1 MLGDELR
8 DGLTFE
14 DVLLI
19 PAASEI
25 LPRDTDVSAPIT
37 RRVRLNIPVLS
48 AAMDTVTEARTAIA
62 MAQEGG
68 LGVIHRNLAVAE
80 QALEVEKVKKS
91 ESGMIVDPV
100 TVSPEQPI
108 AQALEIMQRFHISGL
123 PVTRDGKLV
132 GILTNRDLRFE
143 KRLDRTVDEVMTR
156 ERLVTA
162 QPGITL
168 EGAKEILHRYRIE
181 KLPVVDERN
190 TLRGLITVKDI
201 EKAIRY
207 PYAAKDDLGRLRV
220 GAAIGTGPD
229 REERAEALVR
239 AGADVLVIDTAHG
252 HTRSVVE
259 TVASIK
265 KLFPTIDLIAG
276 NVATAEGAAAL
287 VEAGADG
294 IKVGMGPASIC
305 TTRVVSGVG
314 VPQLTAIADAVGP
327 AARAGVPVIADGGI
341 KFSGD
346 ITKALAAGAHTVMI
360 GGLIAGT
367 EESPGE
373 TILYQGRTYKLY
385 RGMGSLEAMREREG
399 SRNRYMQDEEGAAE
413 LGMKLVPEGIEGR
426 VPYKGAL
433 SFIVQQLVGGLR
445 AGMGYLGTA
454 TLDDLRRDARFLR
467 VSQAGLR
474 ESHVHDVYITKEAP
488 NYRLE

>member
-1 MLGDELR
+1 MAAAELR
-8 DGLTFE
+8 DGLTFD
-14 DVLLI
+14 DVLLV
-19 PAASEI
+19 PAASDV
-25 LPRDTDVSAPIT
+25 LPRDTDVTT
-37 RRVRLNIPVLS
+37 RLTRGIRLNIPFLS

-68 LGVIHRNLAVAE
+68 IGIIHRNLAVHA

-100 TVSPEQPI
+100 TVHPEQPI
-108 AQALEIMQRFHISGL
+108 AEALGIMQQYRISGL
-123 PVTRDGKLV
+123 PVTRGGILV

-143 KRLDRTVDEVMTR
+143 KRLDRTVGEVMTR
-156 ERLVTA
+156 EKLVTA
-162 QPGITL
+162 RPGVTL
-168 EGAKEILHRYRIE
+168 DEAKEILHRYRIE
-181 KLPVVDERN
+181 KLPVVDEQNR
-190 TLRGLITVKDI
+190 LRGLITVKDI

-207 PYAAKDDLGRLRV
+207 PNAAKDDLGRLRV

-229 REERAEALVR
+229 REARAEALVR
-239 AGADVLVIDTAHG
+239 AGTDVLVIDTAHG
-252 HTRSVVE
+252 HSAAVVE
-259 TVASIK
+259 TVRAVK
-265 KLFPTIDLIAG
+265 AMFPAVELVAG

-287 VEAGADG
+287 VQAGADAV
-294 IKVGMGPASIC
+294 KVGMGPASIC

-314 VPQLTAIADAVGP
+314 MPQLTAILESVSAT
-327 AARAGVPVIADGGI
+327 ARADVPVIADGGI

-346 ITKALAAGAHTVMI
+346 VTKALAAGADGVMI
-360 GGLIAGT
+360 GGLFAGT

-399 SRNRYMQDEEGAAE
+399 SRNRYFQDDDGDP
-413 LGMKLVPEGIEGR
+413 GMKLVPEGIEGR

-445 AGMGYLGTA
+445 AGMGYLGA
-454 TLDDLRRDARFLR
+454 RTLGELRARARFVR
-467 VSQAGLR
+467 VTASGLR

>member
-1 MLGDELR
+1 MLPAELR
-8 DGLTFE
+8 EGLTFD
-14 DVLLI
+14 DVLLV
-19 PAASEI
+19 PAASGV
-25 LPRDTDVSAPIT
+25 LPRDTDVSTSLT
-37 RRVRLNIPVLS
+37 RSIRLNVPLLS

-100 TVSPEQPI
+100 TVHPEQPI
-108 AQALEIMQRFHISGL
+108 AEALAIMQRSRISGL
-123 PVTRDGKLV
+123 PVTRGGQLV

-143 KRLDRTVDEVMTR
+143 KRLDRTVGEVMTK
-156 ERLVTA
+156 EKLITA
-162 QPGITL
+162 QPGVTL
-168 EGAKEILHRYRIE
+168 EQAKEILHRYRIE
-181 KLPVVDERN
+181 KLPVIDERN
-190 TLRGLITVKDI
+190 QLRGLITVKDI

-207 PYAAKDDLGRLRV
+207 PSAAKDDLGRLRV

-229 REERAEALVR
+229 REARAEALVR
-239 AGADVLVIDTAHG
+239 AGVDVLVVDTAHG
-252 HTRSVVE
+252 HSEAVIE
-259 TVASIK
+259 TVRAIK
-265 KLFPTIDLIAG
+265 SAFPRVELIAG
-276 NVATAEGAAAL
+276 NVATAEGSAAL
-287 VEAGADG
+287 VKAGVDA

-314 VPQLTAIADAVGP
+314 VPQLTAIGDAMGP
-327 AARAGVPVIADGGI
+327 AERAGVPLIADGGI

-346 ITKALAAGAHTVMI
+346 VTKALAAGAHTVMI
-360 GGLIAGT
+360 GGLFAGT

-399 SRNRYMQDEEGAAE
+399 SRNRYFQDEEAEE
-413 LGMKLVPEGIEGR
+413 LGRKLVPEGIEGR
-426 VPYKGAL
+426 VPYKGSL

-445 AGMGYLGTA
+445 AGMGYLGA
-454 TLDDLRRDARFLR
+454 RSLADLRRNARFVR
-467 VSQAGLR
+467 VSPAGLK

>member
-1 MLGDELR
+1 MLSDLR
-8 DGLTFE
+8 EGLTFD
-14 DVLLI
+14 DVLLV
-19 PAASEI
+19 PAASAI
-25 LPRDTDVSAPIT
+25 QPRDADVGTWLS
-37 RRVRLNIPVLS
+37 RRVRLNIPIIS

-68 LGVIHRNLAVAE
+68 LGVIHRNLSVAE

-100 TVSPEQPI
+100 TVAPEQPLGE
-108 AQALEIMQRFHISGL
+108 ALALMKRFHISGL

-143 KRLDRTVDEVMTR
+143 KRLDKTVGDVMTR

-162 QPGITL
+162 RPGITL
-168 EGAKEILHRYRIE
+168 EEAKEILHRYRIE
-181 KLPVVDERN
+181 KLPVVDEHN

-201 EKAIRY
+201 EKTIRY
-207 PYAAKDDLGRLRV
+207 PNAAKDELGRLRV

-229 REERAEALVR
+229 REERAEALAR

-252 HTRSVVE
+252 HSKAVID
-259 TVASIK
+259 TVHIIK
-265 KLFPTIDLIAG
+265 RLCPGVDLIAG
-276 NVATAEGAAAL
+276 NVATTEGAVAL
-287 VEAGADG
+287 IEAGADAL
-294 IKVGMGPASIC
+294 KVGMGPASIC

-314 VPQLTAIADAVGP
+314 VPQLTAVVDAVGP

-346 ITKALAAGAHTVMI
+346 VVKALAAGAQSVMI
-360 GGLIAGT
+360 GGLFAGT

-399 SRNRYMQDEEGAAE
+399 SRNRYFQDEEDGAE

-433 SFIVQQLVGGLR
+433 SFIVQQLVGGLK
-445 AGMGYLGTA
+445 AGMGYLGAA
-454 TLDDLRRDARFLR
+454 TLEELRARARFVR
-467 VSQAGLR
+467 VSAAGLR
-474 ESHVHDVYITKEAP
+474 ESHVHDVFITKEAP
-488 NYRLE
+488 NYRLEP

>member
-1 MLGDELR
+1 MPLDELR
-8 DGLTFE
+8 EGLTFD
-14 DVLLI
+14 DVLLV

-25 LPRDTDVSAPIT
+25 LPKDTDVATQLT
-37 RRVRLNIPVLS
+37 RSIRLNIPLLS

-68 LGVIHRNLAVAE
+68 IGVIHRNLGITE

-100 TVSPEQPI
+100 TVQPEQPI
-108 AQALEIMQRFHISGL
+108 AEALEVMQRFRISGL
-123 PVTRDGKLV
+123 PVTRAGQLV

-143 KRLDRTVDEVMTR
+143 KRLDRTVADVMTR
-156 ERLVTA
+156 EKLVTA
-162 QPGITL
+162 QPGVTL
-168 EGAKEILHRYRIE
+168 EEAKEILHRYRIE

-190 TLRGLITVKDI
+190 QLRGLITVKDI
-201 EKAIRY
+201 EKAARY
-207 PYAAKDDLGRLRV
+207 PNAAKDDFGRLRC

-229 REERAEALVR
+229 REARAEALVR
-239 AGADVLVIDTAHG
+239 AGADVLVVDTAHG
-252 HTRSVVE
+252 HSRAVLDTVV
-259 TVASIK
+259 ALK
-265 KLFPTIDLIAG
+265 RAFPRVDLIAG
-276 NVATAEGAAAL
+276 NIATEEGSAEL
-287 VEAGADG
+287 VKAGADG

-314 VPQLTAIADAVGP
+314 MPQLTAIAEAVRP
-327 AARAGVPVIADGGI
+327 AARAGVPIIADGGI

-346 ITKALAAGAHTVMI
+346 LTKALAVGAQTVMI
-360 GGLIAGT
+360 GGLFAGT

-385 RGMGSLEAMREREG
+385 RGMGSLEAMHEREG
-399 SRNRYMQDEEGAAE
+399 SRNRYFQDEDPAE
-413 LGMKLVPEGIEGR
+413 FGMKLVPEGIEGR

-445 AGMGYLGTA
+445 AGMGYVGA
-454 TLDDLRRDARFLR
+454 RTLPELTRARFVR
-467 VSQAGLR
+467 VSAAGLK

>member
-1 MLGDELR
+1 MLPAELR
-8 DGLTFE
+8 EGLTFD
-14 DVLLI
+14 DVLLV
-19 PAASEI
+19 PAASGV
-25 LPRDTDVSAPIT
+25 LPRDTDVATSLT
-37 RRVRLNIPVLS
+37 RSIRLNVPLLS

-100 TVSPEQPI
+100 TVHPEQPI
-108 AQALEIMQRFHISGL
+108 AEALAIMQRSRISGL
-123 PVTRDGKLV
+123 PVTRGGQLV

-143 KRLDRTVDEVMTR
+143 KRLDRTVGEVMTK
-156 ERLVTA
+156 EKLITA
-162 QPGITL
+162 QPGVTL
-168 EGAKEILHRYRIE
+168 EQAKEILHRYRIE
-181 KLPVVDERN
+181 KLPVIDERN
-190 TLRGLITVKDI
+190 QLRGLITVKDI

-207 PYAAKDDLGRLRV
+207 PSAAKDDLGRLRV

-229 REERAEALVR
+229 REARAEALVR
-239 AGADVLVIDTAHG
+239 AGVDVLVVDTAHG
-252 HTRSVVE
+252 HSEAVIE
-259 TVASIK
+259 TVRAIK
-265 KLFPTIDLIAG
+265 SAFPRVELIAG
-276 NVATAEGAAAL
+276 NVATAEGSAAL
-287 VEAGADG
+287 VKAGVDA

-314 VPQLTAIADAVGP
+314 VPQLTAIGDAMGP
-327 AARAGVPVIADGGI
+327 AERAGVPLIADGGI

-346 ITKALAAGAHTVMI
+346 VTKALAAGAHTVMI
-360 GGLIAGT
+360 GGLFAGT

-399 SRNRYMQDEEGAAE
+399 SRNRYFQEEEADE
-413 LGMKLVPEGIEGR
+413 LGRKLVPEGIEGR

-445 AGMGYLGTA
+445 AGMGYLGA
-454 TLDDLRRDARFLR
+454 RSLADLRRNARFVR
-467 VSQAGLR
+467 VSPAGLK

-488 NYRLE
+488 NYRVE

>member
-1 MLGDELR
+1 MLLSELR
-8 DGLTFE
+8 EGLTFD
-14 DVLLI
+14 DVLLV
-19 PAASEI
+19 PAASAV
-25 LPRDTDVSAPIT
+25 LPRDTDVSTALT
-37 RRVRLNIPVLS
+37 RSIHLSIPLLS
-48 AAMDTVTEARTAIA
+48 AAMDTVTEARTAIG

-68 LGVIHRNLAVAE
+68 LGVIHRNLAIAE
-80 QALEVEKVKKS
+80 QALQVEKVKKS

-100 TVSPEQPI
+100 TVHPEQAI
-108 AQALEIMQRFHISGL
+108 SEALAIMQQFRISGL
-123 PVTRDGKLV
+123 PVTRGGQLV

-143 KRLDRTVDEVMTR
+143 KRLERTVGEVMTR
-156 ERLVTA
+156 EKLVTA
-162 QPGITL
+162 QPGVTL
-168 EGAKEILHRYRIE
+168 EQAKEILHRYRIE
-181 KLPVVDERN
+181 KLPVIDEGGQ
-190 TLRGLITVKDI
+190 LRGLITVKDI

-207 PYAAKDDLGRLRV
+207 PNSAKDDRGRLRV

-229 REERAEALVR
+229 REPRAEALVR
-239 AGADVLVIDTAHG
+239 AGVDVLVVDTAHG
-252 HTRSVVE
+252 HSDAVIE
-259 TVASIK
+259 TVRAVK
-265 KLFPTIDLIAG
+265 GAFPKVDLIAG
-276 NVATAEGAAAL
+276 NVATAEGSAAL
-287 VEAGADG
+287 VKAGVDAV
-294 IKVGMGPASIC
+294 KVGMGPASIC

-314 VPQLTAIADAVGP
+314 VPQLTAIAEAAGP
-327 AARAGVPVIADGGI
+327 AARGNVPIIADGGI

-346 ITKALAAGAHTVMI
+346 VSKALAAGAHTVMI
-360 GGLIAGT
+360 GGLFAGT

-399 SRNRYMQDEEGAAE
+399 SRNRYFQDEEVDE

-445 AGMGYLGTA
+445 AGMGYLGA
-454 TLDDLRRDARFLR
+454 RTLAELRQNAKFIR
-467 VSQAGLR
+467 VSPAGLR

>member
-1 MLGDELR
+1 MLPSGLR
-8 DGLTFE
+8 GGLTFD
-14 DVLLI
+14 DVLLV
-19 PAASEI
+19 PAASGV
-25 LPRDTDVSAPIT
+25 LPRDADVSTSLT
-37 RRVRLNIPVLS
+37 RSIRLHIPLLS

-100 TVSPEQPI
+100 TVHPEQPI
-108 AQALEIMQRFHISGL
+108 AEALAIMQRSRISGL
-123 PVTRDGKLV
+123 PVTRGGQLV

-143 KRLDRTVDEVMTR
+143 KRLDRTVSDVMTK
-156 ERLVTA
+156 EKLITA
-162 QPGITL
+162 QPGVTL
-168 EGAKEILHRYRIE
+168 EEAKEILHRYRIE
-181 KLPVVDERN
+181 KLPVVDDRN
-190 TLRGLITVKDI
+190 QLRGLITVKDI

-207 PYAAKDDLGRLRV
+207 PHAAK
-220 GAAIGTGPD
+220 
-229 REERAEALVR
+229 
-239 AGADVLVIDTAHG
+239 
-252 HTRSVVE
+252 
-259 TVASIK
+259 
-265 KLFPTIDLIAG
+265 
-276 NVATAEGAAAL
+276 
-287 VEAGADG
+287 
-294 IKVGMGPASIC
+294 
-305 TTRVVSGVG
+305 
-314 VPQLTAIADAVGP
+314 DAVGP
-327 AARAGVPVIADGGI
+327 AERAGIPVIADGGI

-346 ITKALAAGAHTVMI
+346 VTKALAAGARTVML
-360 GGLIAGT
+360 GGLFAGT

-399 SRNRYMQDEEGAAE
+399 SRNRYFQEEEADE
-413 LGMKLVPEGIEGR
+413 LGRKLVPEGIEGR

-445 AGMGYLGTA
+445 AGMGYLGA
-454 TLDDLRRDARFLR
+454 RSLADLRRNARFVR
-467 VSQAGLR
+467 VSPAGLK